1 MKGFALR
8 SFTILFLIL
17 SVPGVPAE
25 QTVHENTLK
34 HREIPVLRIA
44 SFNIQI
50 FGKTKASRP
59 NTLSVLA
66 KIASNFDIIALQE
79 VGSNRSSASEETCAA
94 IMDIYVARIN
104 EIAGENIYSYINGNQ
119 YAIVYRTDRVRVND
133 YMLYDGIESFSYTPL
148 IANFETIQE
157 GSNFDFSLITIH
169 TSPGRAV
176 DEIPAL
182 KTVMD
187 EVERLYEE
195 PDVLCLGDF
204 NADGSYYDEGTEEW
218 LRGFDPDFYIT
229 GIPNYYDTTVAPSDN
244 TYDRMQMTRSF
255 DTDFTGKSGVMRF
268 DDHYDISGC
277 EGTRKSEGRPRSVSD
292 HYPVWCEYYID
303 MDED

>member
-1 MKGFALR
+1 MKRFALK
-8 SFTILFLIL
+8 SFTVIFLVLFV
-17 SVPGVPAE
+17 SGVSADQKVSPEA
-25 QTVHENTLK
+25 LK
-34 HREIPVLRIA
+34 HSKMPVLRIA

-50 FGKTKASRP
+50 FGKTKAARP

-66 KIASNFDIIALQE
+66 EIALNFDIIALQE
-79 VGSNRSSASEETCAA
+79 VGSNRSSASDETCAE

-104 EIAGENIYSYINGNQ
+104 EIAGDDVYSYISGNQ
-119 YAIVYRTDRVRVND
+119 YAIVYRTDRLRVKD
-133 YMLYDGIESFSYTPL
+133 YILYDGIESFTYTPL
-148 IANFETIQE
+148 IADFETIE
-157 GSNFDFSLITIH
+157 DGSNFDFSIITIH
-169 TSPGRAV
+169 TSPGRAE

-204 NADGSYYDEGTEEW
+204 NADGSYYDEGDEEW
-218 LRGFDPDFYIT
+218 LAGFDPDFYIT
-229 GIPNYYDTTVAPSDN
+229 GIPNHYDTTVAPSDN

-255 DTDFTGKSGVMRF
+255 DTDFTGESGVVRF
-268 DDHYDISGC
+268 DEHYDLSEC
-277 EGTRKSEGRPRSVSD
+277 EGTKKTEGRARALSD

-303 MDED
+303 RDED

>member
-1 MKGFALR
+1 MKRFALK
-8 SFTILFLIL
+8 SFTFLFLIL
-17 SVPGVPAE
+17 SVSCVSAE
-25 QTVHENTLK
+25 QTVSGKALK
-34 HREIPVLRIA
+34 FRETPVLRIA

-50 FGKTKASRP
+50 FGKTKLSRP
-59 NTLSVLA
+59 NTLSILA
-66 KIASNFDIIALQE
+66 QIASNFDIIALQE
-79 VGSNRSSASEETCAA
+79 VGSNRSSASKETCIA
-94 IMDIYVARIN
+94 IMDIYVSRIN
-104 EIAGENIYSYINGNQ
+104 EIAGEDIYSYINGNQ

-148 IANFETIQE
+148 IANFETIEE
-157 GSNFDFSLITIH
+157 GSNFSFSLIVVH
-169 TSPGRAV
+169 TSPGKAV

-187 EVERLYEE
+187 EVERIYEE

-204 NADGSYYDEGTEEW
+204 NADGLYYDEGTEEW
-218 LRGFDPDFYIT
+218 LSGFEPDVYIT

-268 DDHYDISGC
+268 DEIYDLSES
-277 EGTRKSEGRPRSVSD
+277 EGTTKTEGRARAISD
-292 HYPVWCEYYID
+292 HYPVWCEYFID